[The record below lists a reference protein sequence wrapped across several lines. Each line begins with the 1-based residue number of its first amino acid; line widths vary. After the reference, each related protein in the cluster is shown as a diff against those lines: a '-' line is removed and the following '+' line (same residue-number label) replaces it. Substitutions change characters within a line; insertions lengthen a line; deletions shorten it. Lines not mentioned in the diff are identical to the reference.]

1 MRSKIKKKSLKSPN
15 TVAETST
22 QGAKRHT
29 RRLGELTFITL
40 VGPEELA
47 LQALSPEQ
55 RDYKV
60 FIERL

>member
-22 QGAKRHT
+22 RGTKRHT
-29 RRLGELTFITL
+29 RRVGKLTFIAL

-47 LQALSPEQ
+47 LQALSPER